1 MSYFIT
7 GTDTGV
13 GKTHVTALLLR
24 AFNESGR
31 SALGYK
37 PLACGDRLDAEAL
50 RLAGCQPSLKLEEI
64 NPVFY
69 RVPASPMAAAMIE
82 NRVPD
87 VAAIRDGFDALRKKS
102 EIVLVEGA
110 GGWLVPITETYS
122 MADLAADFALPVLV
136 VVNNKLGALNHT
148 LLTVRAIESGPL
160 RCAGIILNQAADTRD
175 AASISNRIL
184 LEKLLPHVPIVAEI
198 MHGEECLDPALLAS
212 L

>member
-24 AFNESGR
+24 AFNQTGR

-37 PLACGDRLDAEAL
+37 PLACGDRLDAEIL
-50 RLAGCQPSLKLEEI
+50 RAAGADPSLPLDVI

-69 RVPASPMAAAMIE
+69 RVPASPMAAALIE
-82 NRVPD
+82 NRVTD
-87 VAAIRDGFDALRKKS
+87 LAEVHRGFQTLRQRAG
-102 EIVLVEGA
+102 IVLVEGA
-110 GGWLVPITETYS
+110 GGWLVPISSGYS

-136 VVNNKLGALNHT
+136 VVNNRLGALNHT
-148 LLTVRAIESGPL
+148 LLTVSAIEARGL
-160 RCAGIILNQAADTRD
+160 TCAGLILNQVEDARD

-184 LEKLLPHVPIVAEI
+184 LEKLLPHVPIVADI
-198 MHGEECLDPALLAS
+198 MHGEELLDPSVTAAL
-212 L
+212 

>member
-1 MSYFIT
+1 
-7 GTDTGV
+7 
-13 GKTHVTALLLR
+13 
-24 AFNESGR
+24 
-31 SALGYK
+31 
-37 PLACGDRLDAEAL
+37 
-50 RLAGCQPSLKLEEI
+50 
-64 NPVFY
+64 
-69 RVPASPMAAAMIE
+69 MAAAMIE

-87 VAAIRDGFDALRKKS
+87 MAAIRDGFDALRKKS

-110 GGWLVPITETYS
+110 GGWLVPITATYS

-184 LEKLLPHVPIVAEI
+184 LEKLLPHVPIIAEI